1 MKHDDQHLIETCLNS
16 ELLHE
21 GGFLKLRRDTVRLPD
36 GSQSTREYVMH
47 PGAVVVVGLLGDG
60 RVLMERQFRYP
71 VGRVMTEFPAGKL
84 DAGEEPLACAR
95 RELLEETGYSARE
108 WAYAG
113 PVHLAIGYSDEIIH
127 MFFARGL
134 EAGERRLDA
143 DEFLDVIA
151 MSVPELLAGIRD
163 GLVTDAKTLSCSLWL
178 QNVVSGVWPLEWKT
192 V

>member
-36 GSQSTREYVMH
+36 GGQSTREYVMH